1 MKMWYTYMV
10 GEYMRSN
17 KEFKKLDE
25 QIEILRNKG
34 MIVDNPDYAADVLF
48 RENYFFLNG
57 YRHLFMK
64 SETNKTYIPGTTFE
78 ELYSLFLFDRTF
90 RNIMFKNI
98 LNIENNIKSIM
109 SYHLSLRYGYHEKD
123 YLDHKNFTANPEKS
137 RQVSDIIKKMKRQIR
152 SNVGTH
158 SATMHYV
165 NSYGYIP
172 MWVLVKVLSFGIIGE
187 LYSILKKEDQINIA
201 DVYNLDSDTLNN
213 YLVLL
218 SNYRNLCAHEDIVFD
233 NKTQRIIGDTRYHR
247 MLKIPVTNDEYA
259 YGKNDVFALIIVMKQ
274 MLKNDE
280 FKNMCL
286 EIDHAFKNL
295 ELNIKTI
302 PLSKVQDKMGFPSN
316 WIEIMDIYKEEKKA
330 YYEKQN

>member
-1 MKMWYTYMV
+1 MKA
-10 GEYMRSN
+10 N

-34 MIVDNPDYAADVLF
+34 LTINDNNYAADVLF

-57 YRHLFMK
+57 YRHLFMI
-64 SETNKTYIPGTTFE
+64 SSTNKTYIKGTTFE

-137 RQVSDIIKKMKRQIR
+137 RQVSDILKKMKRQIR
-152 SNVGTH
+152 SNAGTH

-172 MWVLVKVLSFGIIGE
+172 LWVLVKVLSFGIIGE

-201 DVYNLDSDTLNN
+201 DVYDVDSETLGN

-233 NKTQRIIGDTRYHR
+233 NRTQRLIADTKYHR
-247 MLKIPVTNDEYA
+247 LLKIPIENEEYI

-274 MLKNDE
+274 MLKNEE
-280 FKNMCL
+280 FKNMAL
-286 EIDHAFKNL
+286 EISHAFKNL

-302 PLSKVQDKMGFPSN
+302 PLSKIYHKMGFPTN
-316 WIEIMDIYKEEKKA
+316 WEELIDVNKEEKG